1 MESGRSRSAAHIASV
16 EHSFCTICSAECLI
30 RVTEPPIDRHK
41 PTDRA
46 CPPEM
51 GRFKDQKSMESSQ
64 ETQLFCFFFLAR
76 IALTRRFILLICRHG
91 PGNCNCGALDRHGHR
106 LDSVNSRSRK
116 GSRTPRNDTSPC
128 VARWRV
134 VRTCRSSC
142 HHRCRSR
149 FGCSTCCGG
158 CSDQCSACRRSIVP
172 GVCGL
177 GYCDVARPRA
187 RALRMW
193 IEVPSAIQ
201 PRGCCSRHISRFFWI
216 WPLSSCRL
224 CGKV

>member
-1 MESGRSRSAAHIASV
+1 MSYPRHGTSHRQAQAYRSCVSTGDGQVQRSEVDGKFAGNTV
-16 EHSFCTICSAECLI
+16 VL
-30 RVTEPPIDRHK
+30 
-41 PTDRA
+41 
-46 CPPEM
+46 
-51 GRFKDQKSMESSQ
+51 
-64 ETQLFCFFFLAR
+64 FFFLAR